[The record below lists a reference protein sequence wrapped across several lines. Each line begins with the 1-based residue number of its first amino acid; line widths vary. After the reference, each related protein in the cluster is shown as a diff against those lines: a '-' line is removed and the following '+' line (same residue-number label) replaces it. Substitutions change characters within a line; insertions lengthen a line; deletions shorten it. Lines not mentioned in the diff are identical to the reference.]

1 MTISDADYRKM
12 MKELL
17 LHVALRHEFL
27 AAPGMTC
34 DIVRNDDI
42 ETAATDGK
50 THYFNA
56 QYVANLPFEERVGLV
71 LHENGHDAFGHP
83 WRMGDRDPQYWN
95 IAADMALNEWLSQA
109 GIKLPSGAVYASQI
123 SAKLAQAGCPLS
135 ERKNLATMA
144 TEQAYDL
151 LVKYLSKPGGNSGG
165 NQNGKPGGKPSLPKP
180 GPGEV
185 LPAPATDNKQEKV
198 AEQME
203 RLQVTADRVLKHEAA
218 RRERGEQFTS
228 QIPGFMRELLT
239 AARKN
244 VVDWRSATWRFVAG
258 DQPGDVTYSKPNKK
272 YVDEGIIMPVTEKRG
287 VGTVA
292 VCIDTS
298 GSISAETVSAFL
310 AEVQAILDTVQPQS
324 LVLIPCDAQIIEAQ
338 VEVLQ
343 PGDVIESRAWQG
355 GGGTCFKPPFE
366 YIDQH
371 NIMVDRLIYLTDM
384 EGRFP
389 ADPGIPTLWV
399 STSGVDKAPF
409 GDVINIKVAA
419 G

>member
-34 DIVRNDDI
+34 NIVRNDDI
-42 ETAATDGK
+42 ATAATDGK

-56 QYVANLPFEERVGLV
+56 QYLASLSFEERVGLA
-71 LHENGHDAFGHP
+71 LHENGHDALGHP

-95 IAADMALNEWLSQA
+95 IAADLALNEWLSQA
-109 GIKLPSGAVYASQI
+109 GITLPSGAVFARDI

-135 ERKNLATMA
+135 ERKQLATMA

-151 LVKYLSKPGGNSGG
+151 LVKYLSKPDGNSGG
-165 NQNGKPGGKPSLPKP
+165 KPGDKTDGKPSLPKP

-185 LPAPATDNKQEKV
+185 LPAPAADNKQEKV

-203 RLQVTADRVLKHEAA
+203 RLQVTADRVLKQEAA
-218 RRERGEQFTS
+218 RRERGEHFVS
-228 QIPGFMRELLT
+228 QIPGFMRELLA
-239 AARKN
+239 AAREN

-258 DQPGDVTYSKPNKK
+258 EQPGDVTYSKPNKK
-272 YVDEGIIMPVTEKRG
+272 YADGDIIMPVVERRG
-287 VGTVA
+287 VGNIA
-292 VCIDTS
+292 VCVDTS
-298 GSISAETVSAFL
+298 GSVSAEAVSAFL
-310 AEVQAILDTVQPQS
+310 AEVQAILDTIQPQS
-324 LVLIPCDAQIIEAQ
+324 LTLIPCDAKVIEAQ

-343 PGDVIESRAWQG
+343 PGDVIEARNWEG
-355 GGGTCFKPPFE
+355 GGGTSFKPPFE
-366 YIDQH
+366 YLDRH
-371 NIMVDRLIYLTDM
+371 NIVVDRVIYLTDM

-399 STSGVDKAPF
+399 STSRVDKAPF